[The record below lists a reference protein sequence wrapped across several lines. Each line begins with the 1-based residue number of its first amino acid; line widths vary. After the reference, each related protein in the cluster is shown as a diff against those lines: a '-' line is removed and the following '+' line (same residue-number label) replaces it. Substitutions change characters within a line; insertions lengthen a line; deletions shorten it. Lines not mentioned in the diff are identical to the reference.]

1 VKTLTKEEFRHRVL
15 RAQRK
20 RKHLTNKKAFLSSLY
35 QSDNK
40 NRGLLSGVNITSAL

>member
-1 VKTLTKEEFRHRVL
+1 MKTLTKEEFRHRVL

-35 QSDNK
+35 QSDSR
-40 NRGLLSGVNITSAL
+40 NRNLLSGVNITSAL